1 MRWCYGRRLAAAALI
16 PLWNDLHYHSLSSLS
31 IETKKTL
38 SLHWDGWPW
47 GWGWCRLGWRWRQPR
62 PQQCITPKM
71 SIIWWRWLFMISA
84 DKNKNS
90 GYNLCQYVLAA
101 INILRCFYFNQT
113 LAEHHSSAK
122 VAPHQMAII
131 ANSLPNECRLFHNIL
146 YKSAS
151 LALNPFLSR

>member
-1 MRWCYGRRLAAAALI
+1 
-16 PLWNDLHYHSLSSLS
+16 
-31 IETKKTL
+31 
-38 SLHWDGWPW
+38 
-47 GWGWCRLGWRWRQPR
+47 
-62 PQQCITPKM
+62 
-71 SIIWWRWLFMISA
+71 MISA

-113 LAEHHSSAK
+113 LAEHHSPAK

-146 YKSAS
+146 YKSAP
-151 LALNPFLSR
+151 LALNLLLSR